1 MEEPFSPCDRIGIQA
16 RKRATRLFT
25 TYYVYIFKKRPYT
38 GRQHSAR
45 FRMILVDLTLS
56 HFSILLYHITLLRN
70 IFIPR
75 KSIRFH
81 SVVFMMARHTVAGA
95 CTREHKRQTV
105 KMRHKLIPHDR
116 ANREAY
122 GGRLAVMSFRRSLTR
137 RQSPLFRQFRQ
148 GSRQ

>member
-1 MEEPFSPCDRIGIQA
+1 MRQNRDSSTKTCNTLIYSILCLHLE
-16 RKRATRLFT
+16 
-25 TYYVYIFKKRPYT
+25 KRPYT

-56 HFSILLYHITLLRN
+56 HFSILLYHITLLRDV
-70 IFIPR
+70 FMPR

-81 SVVFMMARHTVAGA
+81 SVVFMMARHTVSDA

-122 GGRLAVMSFRRSLTR
+122 GGRLTVMSFRRAIVRGEPTL
-137 RQSPLFRQFRQ
+137 LRQFRQ